1 MGYHNVLGSSGFD
14 PGVLNEGFLIDTT
27 SFSVQK
33 NAEYKVVGRF
43 VVSAAIY
50 LRNKDGI
57 SKLDAESEDR
67 FETSV
72 EAGTFGGTYLI

>member
-1 MGYHNVLGSSGFD
+1 M
-14 PGVLNEGFLIDTT
+14 
-27 SFSVQK
+27 QK